1 MRKGMICIFLA
12 VLLSLPVSAVELTAP
27 EVPSSGAAYMPRQ
40 TQDFSDAVLEI
51 LTDAVGWF
59 SPDLKEAANSCLVVL
74 AAVML
79 MALVSVFPGSRKE
92 IVELVGA
99 VVIGTLLL
107 RASQSLIRLGSDT
120 VSQLSDYGKLLLP
133 VMTAALAAQGGLSS
147 AASLYTGT
155 AIFDAI
161 LSAFLSKV
169 LVPAIYLFL
178 ALAVGSS
185 ALADPM
191 LKKIRD
197 GIKGITIWCLKTVLY
212 VYTGY
217 ITVTGVVSGTTDAS
231 VLKAAKLTISGMVPV
246 VGGILSDA
254 SEAVLVS
261 AGTVKSAA
269 GIYGML
275 AIIAVW
281 IGPFLRIGAHYL
293 VLKGLGI
300 LCSVFE
306 IKSATALIADFSA
319 ALGLLLAMTGAVC
332 LMLMISTVC
341 FMKGV
346 TG

>member
-1 MRKGMICIFLA
+1 MRRGMICMFLA
-12 VLLSLPVSAVELTAP
+12 LVLALPVGAVELTAP
-27 EVPSSGAAYMPRQ
+27 EVPSAGAAYMPRQ
-40 TQDFSDAVLEI
+40 TQDFSDALLEI
-51 LTDAVGWF
+51 FSDALGWF
-59 SPDLKEAANSCLVVL
+59 RPDLKEAANACLVVL

-79 MALVSVFPGSRKE
+79 MALVSVLPGSRKG
-92 IVELVGA
+92 ILELVGA
-99 VVIGTLLL
+99 LVIGTILL
-107 RASQSLIRLGSDT
+107 RSSQSLIRLGADT
-120 VSQLSDYGKLLLP
+120 VHQLSEYGKLLLP
-133 VMTAALAAQGGLSS
+133 VMTAALAAQGGLTA

-155 AIFDAI
+155 AVFDAI

-169 LVPAIYLFL
+169 LVPAIYFFL

-197 GIKGITIWCLKTVLY
+197 GIKGTAVWCLKTVLY

-217 ITVTGVVSGTTDAS
+217 IAVTGVVSGTTDAS
-231 VLKAAKLTISGMVPV
+231 VLKAAKLTISGMVPI

-261 AGTVKSAA
+261 AGTVKNAA

-275 AIIAVW
+275 AILAVW

-293 VLKGLGI
+293 ILKGLGI
-300 LCSVFE
+300 VCSLFE
-306 IKSATALIADFSA
+306 VKSASELIADFSA

-346 TG
+346 AG